1 MSNRG
6 FNGTRSI
13 ISFVDTR
20 ITITSGSSKN
30 LELEMLRPFSFCTKQ
45 KEYLERCFRRDNVI
59 ETVHICKSLASIAC
73 LLQVNNP
80 VLGFRF
86 PTIAPTRRGGGKK
99 KKKKRKKE
107 TSARVWNIHSSA
119 VYRTRRFASFARWC
133 TSVSPRESKTG
144 EICRMGCSRRF
155 RLPFAS
161 FEISASRLYAT
172 RRIFLDNTW

>member
-1 MSNRG
+1 M
-6 FNGTRSI
+6 

-20 ITITSGSSKN
+20 VTITSGSSKN

-99 KKKKRKKE
+99 KKKKEKRKLPHE
-107 TSARVWNIHSSA
+107 CGTSTLPRCIEHEDSHRLRVDA
-119 VYRTRRFASFARWC
+119 
-133 TSVSPRESKTG
+133 
-144 EICRMGCSRRF
+144 
-155 RLPFAS
+155 LPFHLAKVKPVKFAGWDVLVDS
-161 FEISASRLYAT
+161 GCLSLRSRSLLRVFMQLAG
-172 RRIFLDNTW
+172 FF